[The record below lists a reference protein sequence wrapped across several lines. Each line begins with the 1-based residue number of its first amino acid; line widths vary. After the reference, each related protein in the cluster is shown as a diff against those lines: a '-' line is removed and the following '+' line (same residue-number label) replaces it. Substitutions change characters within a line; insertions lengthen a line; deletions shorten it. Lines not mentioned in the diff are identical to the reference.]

1 MASGLH
7 GRAKA
12 VVALPRSPAG
22 RQAGRPAG
30 RQAGGREQ
38 EVTGSAV
45 QDEASHH
52 AAPPA
57 SSPRQPAPW

>member
-12 VVALPRSPAG
+12 VVALPRS
-22 RQAGRPAG
+22 PAG